1 MPSFIMEI
9 LEGNFFE
16 KCVEDSFISLNCILG
31 SSAFII
37 SILIISLDCYAFYK
51 LAKYFHKINFETSLI
66 LMNIIQ
72 IVIIQLLIITSY
84 ELLFECFNF
93 VQIGMLTWIIRKFN
107 ILLNNPIKSFKKNRF
122 FIFFNIIN
130 LTIIIYYNVMIFIKS
145 SYDYNYPI
153 ILIHTSLSLLSTFI
167 LLIYSR
173 SLINQ
178 INKINKIERESVA
191 ITFDS
196 TSELNHI
203 FLMNANEEESS
214 QPKNF
219 EFYSKRE
226 KQIKPLYSINL
237 ICIFFQFSFVLSIIL
252 FPNINYEKES
262 YKVLPKTNLSQIFY
276 YIFIL
281 VCLINSFTN
290 FFCFFWRIKSQYQTN
305 NRKSVIPIVRNTI
318 IDIDYID
325 KKKNEIEKNKD
336 GNKQIDNIFENDME
350 KNGYN
355 IKINKSLFISSFE
368 DLSLDKQN
376 SNNIS
381 NQNPEKSKDILIE
394 ENCEKNEEKNDENIV
409 LNNENKERE
418 SIPLDLDS
426 PYGINRISRNTV
438 SIIEEEK

>member
-1 MPSFIMEI
+1 
-9 LEGNFFE
+9 L
-16 KCVEDSFISLNCILG
+16 IS
-31 SSAFII
+31 
-37 SILIISLDCYAFYK
+37 
-51 LAKYFHKINFETSLI
+51 
-66 LMNIIQ
+66 Q
-72 IVIIQLLIITSY
+72 I
-84 ELLFECFNF
+84 
-93 VQIGMLTWIIRKFN
+93 K
-107 ILLNNPIKSFKKNRF
+107 
-122 FIFFNIIN
+122 
-130 LTIIIYYNVMIFIKS
+130 
-145 SYDYNYPI
+145 
-153 ILIHTSLSLLSTFI
+153 
-167 LLIYSR
+167 
-173 SLINQ
+173 
-178 INKINKIERESVA
+178 KINKIERESVA

-196 TSELNHI
+196 SSELNHI

-290 FFCFFWRIKSQYQTN
+290 FFCFFWRIKNQYQTN
-305 NRKSVIPIVRNTI
+305 NRKSLIPIVRNTI
-318 IDIDYID
+318 IDSDYID

-394 ENCEKNEEKNDENIV
+394 ENCEKNDENIV

-438 SIIEEEK
+438 SIIGEEK